1 MTTVAEYLAVR
12 LRQLGVAHLFG
23 VPGDFSLGLVE
34 ALAAPGR
41 LEWIG
46 TANELDAGYAADG
59 YARRRGL
66 GALCTTFGV
75 GELSALNAVA
85 GAMAE
90 QVPVVQI
97 TGTPATGA
105 AAGGVLLHHTLADGD
120 HGRTL
125 RAYQEFTT
133 AAEVLT
139 ADRAAE
145 QIDDVLTTAL
155 VRLRPVYL
163 GVPADLVEVRLDDA
177 DAARLEQPLTVP
189 ASDPDALARFAAA
202 VQDLLAGVAGVG
214 GVAGAEGARPVL
226 LVGHLVQ
233 RLAAGGRLGALAR
246 AGDWP
251 VVHLLSGRGTLDED
265 RPPVA
270 GFHVGAMG
278 PAPVRALVDGARP
291 LITVGATLTDVI
303 SGFGTHHPDPAQGIT
318 LDLDG
323 ATVAGRRFDGVRL
336 IDALDAL
343 TPVAA
348 AFRTPPTA
356 AAPPVPV
363 PARPAVVAE
372 AGDALTQEQLWHTLQ
387 EWLPPDTTLVT
398 DIGTAF
404 WGAAG
409 LTLPAGA
416 AFVAQPVWSSIG
428 YAVPATLGVALAE
441 PGRRAVL
448 VTGDGAAQMTVA
460 ELGLLARRAPG
471 ALAVVVDN
479 AGYTIERALRSPRA
493 AHHDVPRW
501 DWTALATALA
511 PDHPPLA
518 LAVRTAADLTEALKR
533 ADAEPGRLTLLHV
546 TTHPMDAPPLLR
558 ALAEAVTR
566 S

>member
-12 LRQLGVAHLFG
+12 LRQLGVEHLFG
-23 VPGDFSLGLVE
+23 VPGDFSLALVE
-34 ALAAPGR
+34 ALGAPGR
-41 LEWIG
+41 LEWVG

-85 GAMAE
+85 GAAAE
-90 QVPVVQI
+90 AVPVVQI
-97 TGTPATGA
+97 TGSPATT
-105 AAGGVLLHHTLADGD
+105 AAGSGVLLHHTLADGD

-125 RAYQEFTT
+125 RAYREFTA
-133 AAEVLT
+133 AAELLT
-139 ADRAAE
+139 ADPAAE
-145 QIDDVLTTAL
+145 QIDHVLATAL
-155 VRLRPVYL
+155 RRLRPVYL
-163 GVPADLVEVRLDDA
+163 SVPADLVEAPLDDA
-177 DAARLEQPLTVP
+177 DRRRLERPIALP
-189 ASDPDALARFAAA
+189 GSDAGALARFTAA
-202 VQDLLAGVAGVG
+202 VHDLLAAGDG
-214 GVAGAEGARPVL
+214 HRPVL

-233 RLAAGGRLGALAR
+233 RLAAGNRLGAVAR
-246 AGDWP
+246 AGGWP
-251 VVHLLSGRGTLDED
+251 VVHLLTGRATLDED

-270 GFHVGAMG
+270 GWYAGAMG
-278 PAPVRALVDGARP
+278 PAGVRTLVDEARP
-291 LITVGATLTDVI
+291 LITVGATFTDVV
-303 SGFGTHHPDPAQGIT
+303 SGLGTHRHDAARGVT

-336 IDALDAL
+336 VDALDAL
-343 TPVAA
+343 APLAA
-348 AFRTPPTA
+348 AFPAELSDATLGAGTPVGSGR
-356 AAPPVPV
+356 PVGPGG
-363 PARPAVVAE
+363 
-372 AGDALTQEQLWHTLQ
+372 GDNGLSQEQLWQALQ
-387 EWLPPDTTLVT
+387 DWLPPHTTLVT

-428 YAVPATLGVALAE
+428 YALPATLGVALAE

-448 VTGDGAAQMTVA
+448 VTGDGAAQMTAA

-471 ALAVVVDN
+471 ALVIVIDN

-501 DWTALATALA
+501 DWTALAAALA
-511 PDHPPLA
+511 PDHPPLG
-518 LAVRTAADLTEALKR
+518 LAVRTAGDLAEALKH
-533 ADAEPGRLTLLHV
+533 ADAEPGRLTVLHV